1 MTLSEFLTAVGE
13 ALVNNTPPP
22 APETVQE
29 YHAVI
34 EQHPDQAWR
43 WKATEQV
50 ESLIVEAPVQWDR
63 SQQRRLIETLR
74 RDEVFR
80 QELITVLGMEYATR
94 QAGCSRIP

>member
-13 ALVNNTPPP
+13 ALVENTSPPE
-22 APETVQE
+22 PETVEQ

-34 EQHPDQAWR
+34 ERFPDQAWR

-63 SQQRRLIETLR
+63 SQQRRLIESLKH
-74 RDEVFR
+74 DAVFR
-80 QELITVLGMEYATR
+80 QELFTVLGMEYATR

>member
-1 MTLSEFLTAVGE
+1 MMLSEYVTAVGE

-34 EQHPDQAWR
+34 EQYPDQAWR

-50 ESLIVEAPVQWDR
+50 ESLIVEPPAQWSR
-63 SQQRRLIETLR
+63 NQQRRLIETLR

-80 QELITVLGMEYATR
+80 QELITVLGTQYATR
-94 QAGCSRIP
+94 QAGCSRLP